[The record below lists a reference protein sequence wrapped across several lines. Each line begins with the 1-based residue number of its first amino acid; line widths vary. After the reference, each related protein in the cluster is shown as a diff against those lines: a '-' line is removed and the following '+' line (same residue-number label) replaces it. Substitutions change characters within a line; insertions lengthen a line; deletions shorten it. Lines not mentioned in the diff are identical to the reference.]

1 MNIDL
6 EEQAKLSGIAPSDAA
21 FKRGGT
27 LAHGTVAEMVVRG
40 LEYVEKGYVNVIVLY
55 DGGMLD
61 STKIRELA
69 AQLGEGGSLKGR

>member
-6 EEQAKLSGIAPSDAA
+6 EQQATLNGIAPSDAA
-21 FKRGGT
+21 YVRGGT

-40 LEYVEKGYVNVIVLY
+40 LEYVEKGFVNVMVLY

-61 STKIRELA
+61 SSRIRELA
-69 AQLGEGGSLKGR
+69 AQLREGGSLKGR